1 MSTYYTIMSMIDGF
15 KSFIN
20 LAVMVLT
27 IVAGLLTEKEEYKRE
42 EVLKLMGEKSG
53 SYSMYRDRLIKRGIL
68 NSRQGYISLALPYFG
83 EYIKEYC

>member
-27 IVAGLLTEKEEYKRE
+27 IVASWIMYAKA
-42 EVLKLMGEKSG
+42 GEHGWAAILGISCGKYRK
-53 SYSMYRDRLIKRGIL
+53 YSRMYFIDV
-68 NSRQGYISLALPYFG
+68 
-83 EYIKEYC
+83 

>member
-27 IVAGLLTEKEEYKRE
+27 IVASWIMYAKAGEHGWAETARPAAAATEAHTRPN
-42 EVLKLMGEKSG
+42 
-53 SYSMYRDRLIKRGIL
+53 DR
-68 NSRQGYISLALPYFG
+68 
-83 EYIKEYC
+83 

>member
-27 IVAGLLTEKEEYKRE
+27 IIASWIMYAKAGEHGWWPL
-42 EVLKLMGEKSG
+42 
-53 SYSMYRDRLIKRGIL
+53 YRFT
-68 NSRQGYISLALPYFG
+68 AHM
-83 EYIKEYC
+83 

>member
-1 MSTYYTIMSMIDGF
+1 MPFLHVLENNRKGRTMS
-15 KSFIN
+15 
-20 LAVMVLT
+20 
-27 IVAGLLTEKEEYKRE
+27 E

-68 NSRQGYISLALPYFG
+68 NTRQGYISLALPYFG